1 MVNNMEVTATII
13 ASIAGII
20 VSIMS
25 AAAYI
30 KSSREEAK
38 IKAKAKMDSVRKKL
52 AQQVIGYH
60 CEENLLV
67 DELSHYTN
75 ETPKQIKERM
85 RKKAE
90 SSADNAERIYPQMTA
105 KEARVYIV

>member
-1 MVNNMEVTATII
+1 MELTTTII

-25 AAAYI
+25 AVAYI
-30 KSSREEAK
+30 KSSREDAK
-38 IKAKAKMDSVRKKL
+38 IKAKAKMDSIRKKL
-52 AQQVIGYH
+52 AQQVVGYH
-60 CEENLLV
+60 CEESLLA

-90 SSADNAERIYPQMTA
+90 SSPDNVERVYPQMTA
-105 KEARVYIV
+105 KEARNYIV

>member
-1 MVNNMEVTATII
+1 MELATTII

-20 VSIMS
+20 VAIISGS
-25 AAAYI
+25 AYI
-30 KSSREEAK
+30 KSSREEAR
-38 IKAKAKMDSVRKKL
+38 IRAKAKMDSVRKKL
-52 AQQVIGYH
+52 AQQVVGYH
-60 CEENLLV
+60 CEESLFA

-90 SSADNAERIYPQMTA
+90 ASPDNVERIYPQMTA
-105 KEARVYIV
+105 KEARTYIVY